1 MVAVNRSLGR
11 GSDLVNMNRLILAL
25 GLCFGVL
32 CAAGTGGAALPQRAV
47 SGDERIGP
55 AGRARDAAAV
65 VGARDNSGVPKLRSP
80 RPLDD
85 RTYRPTVVVRRGTL
99 QGSGTIIA
107 SLNGRT
113 LVLTAAHVV
122 EGHDPIKVEL
132 HRYNLG
138 LERSPSRPGEWPR
151 QLRAGLVAVDRSAD
165 IAVLRIDR
173 IAPLPYV
180 ARLAPG
186 ADDYPKGSTVISVGV
201 DLGTK
206 LTSWTG
212 RLVKSVS
219 MLFND
224 SDEERRFLITD
235 RTPEHG
241 RSGGGLFLAGGELV
255 GVCVGHAELVKGRE
269 LGVYAS
275 IESIRALLEEAKLTA
290 VVASSE
296 RRRPRSRR
304 LPDEAETS
312 RAQSRSIVTPTQS
325 DGGLRPA
332 RVPPGPTEPAAPGVT
347 SKPDGGARS

>member
-1 MVAVNRSLGR
+1 MNRS
-11 GSDLVNMNRLILAL
+11 ILAL
-25 GLCFGVL
+25 GLCCGVI
-32 CAAGTGGAALPQRAV
+32 CAAGIGSAALAQRAV
-47 SGDERIGP
+47 SGDAHTRLASRATNAP
-55 AGRARDAAAV
+55 A
-65 VGARDNSGVPKLRSP
+65 VGGAGENSGAPKLRSP

-107 SLNGRT
+107 SINGRT
-113 LVLTAAHVV
+113 LVLTAAHVM
-122 EGHDPIKVEL
+122 EGQAPIKVEL

-138 LERSPSRPGEWPR
+138 LEQSPSRPGEWPR
-151 QLRAGLVAVDRSAD
+151 QVRASLVAVDRAAD

-173 IAPLPYV
+173 MAPLPYV
-180 ARLAPG
+180 ARLAP
-186 ADDYPKGSTVISVGV
+186 AASLYPSGSTVISVGI

-255 GVCVGHAELVKGRE
+255 GVCVGHAELIKGRE

-304 LPDEAETS
+304 LPDGSAAG
-312 RAQSRSIVTPTQS
+312 RAQTSSIVTPTQS
-325 DGGLRPA
+325 NGEVQPA
-332 RVPPGPTEPAAPGVT
+332 RATPGSTPATPGAR
-347 SKPDGGARS
+347 SKADGGAKS